1 MQRIIHFCK
10 KIFVVIINMSQPL
23 ELEKT
28 PNLFLLPI
36 LTSFYEFYFHT
47 F

>member
-1 MQRIIHFCK
+1 MQRIIPFCK

-23 ELEKT
+23 ELRK
-28 PNLFLLPI
+28 LQI
-36 LTSFYEFYFHT
+36 YFYFL